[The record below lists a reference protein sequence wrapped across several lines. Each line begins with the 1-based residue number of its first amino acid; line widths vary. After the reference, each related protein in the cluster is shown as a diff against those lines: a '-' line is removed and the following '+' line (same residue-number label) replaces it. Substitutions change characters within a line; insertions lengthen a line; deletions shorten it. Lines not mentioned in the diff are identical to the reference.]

1 MLYHLLVPLS
11 DSLSVLNVFRYPTFR
26 VVMAALTALLT
37 TMLVYPCFIRALQRL
52 QWGQEIRDDGPQ
64 THLKKKGTPTMGG
77 ALLLASV
84 FLSAG
89 LWADLTNS
97 SLWMVA
103 LVTAGYGGL
112 GFVDDYRKIRQR
124 NSKGVSARGKL
135 LWQFAIAGVAL
146 GLLLYVFK
154 FEDSRLAVPFLST
167 DRFFPTLPLAAYLV
181 FAVFV
186 VVITSNAVNLTDGL
200 DGLAI
205 GPTIVAA
212 FTFML
217 LAYAAGTRLGI
228 EVAPGQFQ
236 FFDVA
241 RYLRIP
247 YQEGAPELAV
257 FCAAIIG
264 SSIGFLWYNTYPASV
279 FMGDVGSLALG
290 GALGMLAIVTKNE
303 FLSVII
309 HGVFAVEALSVVI
322 QVTSFKLT
330 GKRVFKMAPIHH
342 HFELLGWP
350 EPQIIVRF
358 WIVAIVCSIVALATL
373 KLR

>member
-1 MLYHLLVPLS
+1 MLYHLLVPLA
-11 DSLSVLNVFRYPTFR
+11 DSFSFLNVFRYATFR
-26 VVMAALTALLT
+26 IVMAALTALVAT
-37 TMLVYPCFIRALQRL
+37 LVLYPGFIRALQRL
-52 QWGQEIRDDGPQ
+52 QWGQSIREDGPES
-64 THLKKKGTPTMGG
+64 HLQKKGTPTMGG
-77 ALLLASV
+77 ALLLGTV
-84 FLSAG
+84 FLSVG
-89 LWADLTNS
+89 LWADLTNT
-97 SLWMVA
+97 SLWMVS
-103 LVTAGYGGL
+103 LVTAGYGAL

-124 NSKGVSARGKL
+124 NSKGVSAKGKL
-135 LWQFAIAGVAL
+135 LWQFLIAGVAV

-154 FEDSRLAVPFLST
+154 FDNTRVAVPFLST
-167 DRFFPTLPLAAYLV
+167 DRYYPTLPLIVYLG

-186 VVITSNAVNLTDGL
+186 VVVTSNAVNLTDGL

-205 GPTIVAA
+205 GPTIVSA
-212 FTFML
+212 FVFML
-217 LAYAAGTRLGI
+217 LAYAAGTKLGI
-228 EVAPGQFQ
+228 EVKPGEFQ
-236 FFDVA
+236 YFDIA

-303 FLSVII
+303 FLSAII
-309 HGVFAVEALSVVI
+309 HGVFAMEALSVVI

-330 GKRVFKMAPIHH
+330 GKRVFKMSPIHH
-342 HFELLGWP
+342 HFELAGWA
-350 EPQIIVRF
+350 EPKIIVRF
-358 WIVAIVCSIVALATL
+358 WIVSIMLALFALATL